1 VIRTI
6 NSSNCSV
13 NRSIRVQYIPHSPIA
28 PETIYI
34 PIDFIPFFTPC
45 PLAVICQ

>member
-1 VIRTI
+1 MIRTI

-13 NRSIRVQYIPHSPIA
+13 NDSISVQHIPHSPIA

-34 PIDFIPFFTPC
+34 
-45 PLAVICQ
+45 L